1 MYYQLFT
8 HQHILREITW
18 LVTCNRILVN
28 IDSVCLIKMKVQFF
42 DIIAKLLC
50 ILRIGNFSM
59 VINRSDFLGNFSMV
73 INRSDFLGN
82 FDLLQLCKNRYIYD
96 VILKDFQSPGFSPVF
111 TYCHIIPFLS
121 CILLTRFFIN
131 CSDDHFH
138 ESSVTQ
144 VNFQFMQLIFLLN
157 KEQVLPSL

>member
-1 MYYQLFT
+1 MCYQLFT
-8 HQHILREITW
+8 HQHILRDINW

-28 IDSVCLIKMKVQFF
+28 IDSVCLIKLKVQFF
-42 DIIAKLLC
+42 DIISKQ
-50 ILRIGNFSM
+50 LRILSLCLYCFYS
-59 VINRSDFLGNFSMV
+59 GNFSMV

-82 FDLLQLCKNRYIYD
+82 FDLLQLCKNLYIYD

-144 VNFQFMQLIFLLN
+144 RNFQFMQLIFLLN
-157 KEQVLPSL
+157 KEQVLSSL

>member
-1 MYYQLFT
+1 MEGLQVSMCYKLFT
-8 HQHILREITW
+8 HQHILRDINW

-28 IDSVCLIKMKVQFF
+28 IDSVCLLKMKVQFF
-42 DIIAKLLC
+42 DIISKLLC

-59 VINRSDFLGNFSMV
+59 VINRSDFLGNF
-73 INRSDFLGN
+73 
-82 FDLLQLCKNRYIYD
+82 DLLQLCKNLYIYD

-138 ESSVTQ
+138 EFSVTQ

-157 KEQVLPSL
+157 KEQVLSSL